1 MKTKTFIGNDIRQAL
16 AMAREAMGSD
26 AIVVSTRR
34 VGDKTEVVARHDGNN
49 SPPGQVSQDR
59 VAGDPA
65 AIKDDQVSS
74 IIRVIQEEVTRLR
87 DTFQTELQHIGWR
100 EMASKQPAKF
110 ELIRR
115 LLACGFSK
123 QAAKVIVDKV
133 MPIPNVDEGWRA
145 VKDRLRKYIPTNYQD
160 ITDEGG
166 IFALVGCTGVGKT
179 TTAAKLAGQFAR
191 KHGFKE
197 VAFVSM
203 DKFKVGGHEQ
213 LVSLGTMFGIPVQA
227 VSSAE
232 EMEKT
237 LHALASKKLI
247 IIDTAGVSQ
256 RDNALL
262 PQLEMLRVSV
272 PIKPLLVLPATS
284 RWAIVK
290 ETIDSFKRITPAATI
305 ITKIDEAD
313 CIGPVLAH
321 LIVSRLPLA
330 YISNGQNV
338 PDDLVAASADMIIKE
353 IEDTYLLSQKNG
365 IRRNPA
371 VARKA
376 V

>member
-1 MKTKTFIGNDIRQAL
+1 MKTKTFTGNDIRQAL

-34 VGDKTEVVARHDGNN
+34 VGDKTEVVARQDENN
-49 SPPGQVSQDR
+49 TPPGQVSQDR

-65 AIKDDQVSS
+65 TIKDDQVSS

-166 IFALVGCTGVGKT
+166 IFALVGCTVVGKT

-262 PQLEMLRVSV
+262 PQLEMLRASV

-290 ETIDSFKRITPAATI
+290 ETIDSFKRIKPAATI

-321 LIVSRLPLA
+321 LIISRLPLA
-330 YISNGQNV
+330 YIYNGQNV
-338 PDDLVAASADMIIKE
+338 PDDLVAASTDMIIKE
-353 IEDTYLLSQKNG
+353 IDDTYLLSQKNG
-365 IRRNPA
+365 IRSSPA

-376 V
+376 